1 MAKVAVP
8 PLIDKAKSLV
18 SKEPL
23 PALVLYTT
31 SPKVIAMV
39 PLLAARAAAEIV
51 GTVWSIVI
59 VVLLK
64 VPVAAFP
71 AASVNIAVKV
81 TTPASAKPVKASSW
95 AAVMDTVLFSF
106 IADIVA
112 ASPRL
117 A

>member
-1 MAKVAVP
+1 MAV
-8 PLIDKAKSLV
+8 
-18 SKEPL
+18 
-23 PALVLYTT
+23 
-31 SPKVIAMV
+31 
-39 PLLAARAAAEIV
+39 RAAAEIA

-64 VPVAAFP
+64 VPVVALP
-71 AASVNIAVKV
+71 AASVNMAVRV
-81 TTPASAKPVKASSW
+81 TTPASANPVKASSW